1 MGERCDPDVSI
12 RILGG
17 VTTCVT
23 RVMGGKPDS
32 AAIEMMARQ
41 YLESG
46 SFGDRFLRDAAAIA
60 VPRLVVGPRG
70 EPHSWL
76 VGLTV
81 GDRLAA
87 GVPALLDGFPMW
99 DSSFPGQP
107 GDVTRCPPAADWLD
121 PATVRKRAA
130 TAQRGRVIEEPFL
143 TFDRNPDRVVWAVR
157 VQDSNGQQ
165 RMVFVAGDAV
175 YEPPTSPTFG

>member
-41 YLESG
+41 YLVSG
-46 SFGDRFLRDAAAIA
+46 SFGDWFLRDAAAIA

-87 GVPALLDGFPMW
+87 VFQLLLDGSLMRYSTFQ
-99 DSSFPGQP
+99 GQP
-107 GDVTRCPPAADWLD
+107 GDVTRCPPAADWL
-121 PATVRKRAA
+121 
-130 TAQRGRVIEEPFL
+130 
-143 TFDRNPDRVVWAVR
+143 
-157 VQDSNGQQ
+157 
-165 RMVFVAGDAV
+165 
-175 YEPPTSPTFG
+175 